1 MNADG
6 KIYIIVTDRLPGGTS
21 PVPEPQE
28 PEGSGS
34 GGGNGSTMLHWARSR
49 MLNTVKSAAIGA
61 ASYAI
66 SNIGNFTGDYEAQAD
81 VQNAISAVRSFV
93 SIGMSAM
100 AGFKMGGPWGA
111 VIGASLELANQGV
124 NYVGT
129 QISMHIQNQKT
140 NYSLEQLR
148 NRSGLN
154 ALKDGSR
161 GTEG

>member
-6 KIYIIVTDRLPGGTS
+6 KIYIIVTDKLPGGTS

-28 PEGSGS
+28 PEG
-34 GGGNGSTMLHWARSR
+34 NGKEKEGALQHFARR
-49 MLNTVKSAAIGA
+49 RALNTLRSLAINSAN
-61 ASYAI
+61 YAI
-66 SNIGNFTGDYEAQAD
+66 SNIGNFTGDYETQAD

-100 AGFKMGGPWGA
+100 AGFKLGGPWGA
-111 VIGASLELANQGV
+111 VIGATLEIANQGV
-124 NYVGT
+124 NYLGT

-148 NRSGLN
+148 NRAGLN
-154 ALKDGSR
+154 TLRDGSR